1 MARIDELLAA
11 GRTFSFEFFPPKTP
25 AGRVTLA
32 NTLRD
37 LQPLAP
43 SFVSVTYGAGGS
55 TREWTHELVVG
66 MLHTTTLNPMAHL
79 TCVGHTRLELAE
91 ILVNYRRAGVENVL
105 CLGGD
110 PPKDSGIAY
119 GELTFA
125 SELCELARAIGGFS
139 VGAAAHPLTHPRSP
153 DRASDRAQ
161 LAAKLE
167 YADFA
172 ITQFFFRV
180 EEYLS
185 LVEDLAHLG
194 CAKPVIPG
202 IMPITNIA
210 SVKRMGELAGYPVP
224 EEVVSRFQGLEDDPE
239 AVRREGV
246 QIAAELCEALLTEGA
261 PGLHFITLNQSV
273 ATRELYANLGLTPSV

>member
-66 MLHTTTLNPMAHL
+66 MLHTTTLTPMAHL
-79 TCVGHTRLELAE
+79 TCVGHSRLDLAE
-91 ILVNYRRAGVENVL
+91 ILVRYRRAGVENVL

-110 PPKDSGIAY
+110 PPKDSDIVM
-119 GELTFA
+119 GELVYA
-125 SELCELARAIGGFS
+125 AELVELARAVGGFS
-139 VGAAAHPLTHPRSP
+139 VGVAAHPLTHPRSP
-153 DRASDRAQ
+153 DRASDREW
-161 LAAKLE
+161 LASKLLG
-167 YADFA
+167 ADFA
-172 ITQFFFRV
+172 ITQFFFRID
-180 EEYLS
+180 EYLS
-185 LVEDLAHLG
+185 LVDDLAALG
-194 CAKPVIPG
+194 CTKPVLPG

-224 EEVVSRFQGLEDDPE
+224 AEVVSRFDGLEDDPD

-246 QIAAELCEALLTEGA
+246 QIAAELCEALLAEGA
-261 PGLHFITLNQSV
+261 PGLHFITLNQSH
-273 ATRELYANLGLTPSV
+273 ATRELYASLGLGVAP